1 MLAYAFLSPHLK
13 NAGMLAP
20 EDDAVEE
27 ATETQVPN
35 A

>member
-1 MLAYAFLSPHLK
+1 MYIYALLSPHLK
-13 NAGMLAP
+13 NAGLLAP